1 MTSFI
6 CFFFLLVFFAPSAG
20 VGAVIIQWL
29 SELTVYP
36 HILMRRQKQ
45 ILMVQDDHYGY
56 IYIQQLSIVFSQMS
70 LPCVLYHRQILS
82 MNVSQYSLHYHNK
95 IVDIQCLYNLMIGSH
110 PQHKTP
116 MQAWDRQHNT
126 DSSSYRLLRHNRSH
140 SSKSCIRWVDSQPL
154 KERKISNQFWHMIKE
169 YYV

>member
-1 MTSFI
+1 MITM
-6 CFFFLLVFFAPSAG
+6 A
-20 VGAVIIQWL
+20 
-29 SELTVYP
+29 
-36 HILMRRQKQ
+36 
-45 ILMVQDDHYGY
+45 

-116 MQAWDRQHNT
+116 IQA
-126 DSSSYRLLRHNRSH
+126 
-140 SSKSCIRWVDSQPL
+140 
-154 KERKISNQFWHMIKE
+154 
-169 YYV
+169 